1 MKSDHYIVFLFL
13 TFIFSIMLNVLCFF
27 YDMQLE
33 DKMLRDQREREQ
45 LEKNL
50 KEWDAT
56 VTRKVLI

>member
-1 MKSDHYIVFLFL
+1 
-13 TFIFSIMLNVLCFF
+13 MLNVLCFF